1 MKELFYH
8 DYSKGSLYTSAEFY
22 SRTSHDGL
30 TYHPLKDPAMLFR
43 LHQLFIEKAI
53 ARNQAKIDQMH
64 QRTHPITANK
74 IKSLIPL
81 LFF

>member
-53 ARNQAKIDQMH
+53 ARNQAKIDQMLNELTQL
-64 QRTHPITANK
+64 QRTRLK
-74 IKSLIPL
+74 V
-81 LFF
+81 

>member
-43 LHQLFIEKAI
+43 LHQLFTEEAI
-53 ARNQAKIDQMH
+53 TRNQAKIDQMH
-64 QRTHPITANK
+64 NELTQLQRTRLK
-74 IKSLIPL
+74 V
-81 LFF
+81 